1 MKLKLYCKAD
11 SLKILK
17 TKYKVTNH
25 FFHNYIEISS
35 NKDITDIQQLL
46 NKQILVGSKELS
58 VLD

>member
-11 SLKILK
+11 SLKLLK
-17 TKYKVTNH
+17 TKYKVTKILCT
-25 FFHNYIEISS
+25 NYIEINS

-46 NKQILVGSKELS
+46 NKQILVGSEELS